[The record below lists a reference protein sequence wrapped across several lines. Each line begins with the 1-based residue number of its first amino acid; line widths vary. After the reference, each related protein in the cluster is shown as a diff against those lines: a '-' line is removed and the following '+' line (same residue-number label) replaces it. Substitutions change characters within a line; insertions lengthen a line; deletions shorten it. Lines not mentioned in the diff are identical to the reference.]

1 MLFIPVVE
9 VLLSIGVK
17 EALFKVILL
26 LNQLLGLVVKQVA
39 VDCQLD
45 RTSMMIERIN
55 DTTGSK
61 LSFKKPYKGSKSRKF
76 RSSLQE
82 FYEPDLIA

>member
-9 VLLSIGVK
+9 VLLSIGIK

-26 LNQLLGLVVKQVA
+26 LNQLLGLIVKQVA

-55 DTTGSK
+55 DTTSCK
-61 LSFKKPYKGSKSRKF
+61 LSFQK
-76 RSSLQE
+76 SLQE
-82 FYEPDLIA
+82 FEKVENFGRIYKSFMNPT

>member
-9 VLLSIGVK
+9 VLLSIGIK

-45 RTSMMIERIN
+45 RTSMMIERID
-55 DTTGSK
+55 DTTSSK
-61 LSFKKPYKGSKSRKF
+61 LSFQK
-76 RSSLQE
+76 SLQE
-82 FYEPDLIA
+82 FEKAENSDQTNKNYMNPT